1 MTKDK
6 TIEQI
11 VSKIKGCM
19 GSDSK
24 VKPGYPFKLKDVAAA
39 LEKEQEIV
47 LKTVVSSG
55 AGIQKDAD
63 GDYAVIGIE
72 GLTLL
77 VDALAGKKPT
87 EAKPEKSVKAEKKE
101 EPGMPEEKKE
111 KKERKPAGKSI
122 LKQILSSEMD
132 ISAARKLLVGSK
144 MKSPMEVAFMS
155 DAEVLKI
162 ISKDY
167 SFLTIGSMDGKAS
180 AQIAVP
186 TDELKKLDLSHVII
200 L

>member
-11 VSKIKGCM
+11 ISKIKDCM
-19 GSDSK
+19 SSDSK
-24 VKPGYPFKLKDVAAA
+24 VKPGYPFKLKDIAAA
-39 LEKEQEIV
+39 LEKEQETV

-77 VDALAGKKPT
+77 VDALSGKKST
-87 EAKPEKSVKAEKKE
+87 EAKVEKPVKTEKKE
-101 EPGMPEEKKE
+101 KPDMSEEKKE
-111 KKERKPAGKSI
+111 KRERKPAGKSI

-132 ISAARKLLVGSK
+132 IPAARKLLVGSK
-144 MKSPMEVAFMS
+144 IRTAMEVAFMS

-162 ISKDY
+162 IAKDY
-167 SFLTIGSMDGKAS
+167 SFLTVGSMDGKAS

-186 TDELKKLDLSHVII
+186 TEELKKLDLSHVIV